1 MSILKWF
8 RRKPEALVIQDELG
22 TFLLEHPQSDRFYE
36 GTVPWPPEE
45 EALVDLEIDG
55 GEPPAADAALAHLCG
70 IMAEAGEWDRR
81 LRAYAADEMA
91 GGDGWI
97 ETWEDEDSGGSRR
110 TREEF
115 IRRLSIGFIRV
126 HRDGTLFFYYDLD
139 GMFTDHGLGI
149 HANISGEIFSYEICG

>member
-8 RRKPEALVIQDELG
+8 RRKPEALVIQDKLG

-36 GTVPWPPEE
+36 GTVPWPPE

-126 HRDGTLFFYYDLD
+126 TTIWTGCSQTTAWEFTRISPVKFFPMKYADRAAIFTLL
-139 GMFTDHGLGI
+139 
-149 HANISGEIFSYEICG
+149 

>member
-1 MSILKWF
+1 MNT
-8 RRKPEALVIQDELG
+8 G
-22 TFLLEHPQSDRFYE
+22 
-36 GTVPWPPEE
+36 
-45 EALVDLEIDG
+45 G